1 MYRPIAN
8 EEGDKDV
15 TEPSQTDIGTCF
27 SSSARSKAPSPNLF
41 TVQIIDAKTRKRPS
55 LPLDEDMRPAQL
67 QLMLYHRLLS
77 KLVSTKAP
85 FDFMIFWQLVN
96 VNPEQQL
103 SEEFLEQAGLVAE
116 KDKFQV
122 LNLADLSA
130 LWHDR
135 IDQLHIASIDD
146 QLQLV
151 YRLQANQKGLKRR
164 TPPLASAAGVT
175 SPLKQ
180 LRLTLKDK
188 DPTSKEEANCVPLI
202 TTGKVLT
209 SFYNTFF

>member
-1 MYRPIAN
+1 
-8 EEGDKDV
+8 
-15 TEPSQTDIGTCF
+15 
-27 SSSARSKAPSPNLF
+27 
-41 TVQIIDAKTRKRPS
+41 
-55 LPLDEDMRPAQL
+55 
-67 QLMLYHRLLS
+67 
-77 KLVSTKAP
+77 
-85 FDFMIFWQLVN
+85 MIFWQLVN

-116 KDKFQV
+116 KGKFQV